1 MAFPRYIVVAHAPP
15 TLRSQLKELV
25 NGGLLEVR
33 EIADLR
39 QIADQSRIDVLVLG
53 KGLKFE
59 ELPLAQVKVNFS
71 STLVLAGP
79 IPVQNVVSIIRGL
92 VEEEKGAIP
101 IKSMDKVTLED
112 YVESKFKEFIRA
124 MKASSARSL
133 YSTIIHAV
141 ERPMIE
147 LALRETQG
155 NQIQAA
161 QLLGL
166 NRNTLRKKIIEC
178 KISVKKRSRSQ
189 REQASS

>member
-1 MAFPRYIVVAHAPP
+1 MAFPLYIVVAHAPP

-25 NGGLLEVR
+25 NGELLEVR

-112 YVESKFKEFIRA
+112 YVESKFREFIRA

>member
-1 MAFPRYIVVAHAPP
+1 MVSPFYIVLVHAPP
-15 TLRSQLKELV
+15 TLRSQLKELA
-25 NGGLLEVR
+25 NGKLLEIR
-33 EIADLR
+33 EVEELG

-59 ELPLAQVKVNFS
+59 ELSLAKKKINLS
-71 STLVLAGP
+71 STVMLVGSL
-79 IPVQNVVSIIRGL
+79 PVKDIVSIIRSL
-92 VEEEKGAIP
+92 VGESNAEIP
-101 IKSMDKVTLED
+101 IKSFDKVTLED
-112 YVESKFKEFIRA
+112 YVESKFGEFIRA

-166 NRNTLRKKIIEC
+166 NRNTLRKKITEC
-178 KISVKKRSRSQ
+178 KISIKKLSRSQ
-189 REQASS
+189 RE